1 MLFQT
6 LDDKDECVGFYY
18 EGGLHFDDVPFP
30 AHLSKTWKYAPYL
43 SEHQGIEYA
52 NLYLEGRE
60 LKDVLPEYLMDDW
73 ARECEKLQSFMRSL
87 AIAQVDRDEN
97 CTYDLLPSR
106 FLKDYCRVKNSLT
119 DFVLGNCPRPQRYK
133 YYLEVCKML
142 TEISHRR
149 LNVDQ
154 RRLQTY
160 LSDSTTRS
168 LVSKAVGKPYIRY
181 NQFGTITGRL
191 TTHKNSFP
199 ILTLRKDMRS
209 ILAPHNDMFV
219 ELDFNGAEARVMLGL
234 LEEKQPEVDI
244 HKYHQEQVFG
254 GTITRDAAKSLFF
267 AWLYGSRSAT
277 SSEEGKILEK
287 FYHKDRILDRY
298 WDGKNIYTPYRKQID
313 NVDEHHALNYIVQST
328 TAELSLLQALKINA
342 LLKRSQSSHITC
354 IIHDAIIL
362 DMSHEDLNLLEPIKK
377 LMSSTKF
384 GQFGVNIS
392 MGKSL
397 GSLQEKESYGYG

>member
-1 MLFQT
+1 
-6 LDDKDECVGFYY
+6 
-18 EGGLHFDDVPFP
+18 
-30 AHLSKTWKYAPYL
+30 
-43 SEHQGIEYA
+43 
-52 NLYLEGRE
+52 
-60 LKDVLPEYLMDDW
+60 
-73 ARECEKLQSFMRSL
+73 
-87 AIAQVDRDEN
+87 
-97 CTYDLLPSR
+97 
-106 FLKDYCRVKNSLT
+106 
-119 DFVLGNCPRPQRYK
+119 
-133 YYLEVCKML
+133 
-142 TEISHRR
+142 
-149 LNVDQ
+149 
-154 RRLQTY
+154 
-160 LSDSTTRS
+160 
-168 LVSKAVGKPYIRY
+168 
-181 NQFGTITGRL
+181 
-191 TTHKNSFP
+191 
-199 ILTLRKDMRS
+199 MRS

-397 GSLQEKESYGYG
+397 GSLREKESYGYG